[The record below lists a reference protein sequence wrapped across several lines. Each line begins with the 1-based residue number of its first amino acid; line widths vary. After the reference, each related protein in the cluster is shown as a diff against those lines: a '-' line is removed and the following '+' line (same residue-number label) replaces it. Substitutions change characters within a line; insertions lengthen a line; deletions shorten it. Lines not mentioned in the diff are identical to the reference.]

1 MRKFVELQGGTL
13 TVASE
18 VGKGSTFTFTLPV
31 HFAGTTIPSP
41 IINVDGTVIPPG
53 ERVLVVEDE
62 DQAYST
68 LAAYLQAAAYVPI
81 RARNADE
88 ALRLARTI
96 RPVAVTLDIVLPGA
110 QGWDVLRALKADA
123 STASLPVIIVSMI
136 DNRELGLA
144 FGADDYFVKPVDW
157 TRLMRRLREI
167 TVRTAA
173 PKRPRLLLIDDDVSV
188 HDMIE
193 AELTKQGYQI
203 EKAFSGADGLQRAM
217 ASVPDVII
225 LDLAMPG
232 MSGFEV
238 AAELK
243 QCEATSRIPILAFT
257 AKELTA
263 GDREQLK
270 KGFHAVVAKGS
281 SAGKR
286 LIHAIRALDARAT
299 MGSGS

>member
-1 MRKFVELQGGTL
+1 M
-13 TVASE
+13 
-18 VGKGSTFTFTLPV
+18 GKGSTFTFTLPV
-31 HFAGTTIPSP
+31 HFAGATIPSP

-62 DQAYST
+62 DLAYAT
-68 LAAYLQAAAYVPI
+68 LATYLQAAAYVPI

-88 ALRLARTI
+88 ALRLARSI
-96 RPVAVTLDIVLPGA
+96 RPVAITLDIVLPGA

-123 STASLPVIIVSMI
+123 ATASLPVIIVSMM

-167 TVRTAA
+167 TVRTAS

-188 HDMIE
+188 HDMLE
-193 AELTKQGYQI
+193 AELTKQGYQV
-203 EKAFSGADGLQRAM
+203 EKAFSGAEGLAKAEAGR
-217 ASVPDVII
+217 PDVII

-238 AAELK
+238 AAQLK
-243 QCEATSRIPILAFT
+243 QGDATSRIPILAFT
-257 AKELTA
+257 AKEMTD
-263 GDREQLK
+263 GDRLQLRV
-270 KGFHAVVAKGS
+270 FHAVVAKGAAS
-281 SAGKR
+281 GKR
-286 LIHAIRALDARAT
+286 LIHAIHALDARGAGST
-299 MGSGS
+299 MNHPTLPRTDGRR

>member
-1 MRKFVELQGGTL
+1 
-13 TVASE
+13 

-62 DQAYST
+62 DVAYST
-68 LAAYLQAAAYVPI
+68 LATFLQAAAYVPI

-88 ALRLARTI
+88 ALRLARSI
-96 RPVAVTLDIVLPGA
+96 KPVAITLDIVLPGA
-110 QGWDVLRALKADA
+110 QGWDVLKALKADA
-123 STASLPVIIVSMI
+123 TTASLPVIIVSMME
-136 DNRELGLA
+136 NRELGLA

-173 PKRPRLLLIDDDVSV
+173 PKRPRLLLIDDDVSI
-188 HDMIE
+188 HDMLE
-193 AELTKQGYQI
+193 SELTKQGYQL
-203 EKAFSGADGLQRAM
+203 EKAFSGAEGLERAGTGK
-217 ASVPDVII
+217 PDVII
-225 LDLAMPG
+225 LDLTMPG

-238 AAELK
+238 ASVLK
-243 QCEATSRIPILAFT
+243 QDDATSAIPILAFT

-263 GDREQLK
+263 NDREQLRG
-270 KGFHAVVAKGS
+270 GFHAVVTKGAA
-281 SAGKR
+281 AGKR
-286 LIHAIRALDARAT
+286 LVHAIQALDARR
-299 MGSGS
+299 

>member
-1 MRKFVELQGGTL
+1 TL

-62 DQAYST
+62 DMAYST
-68 LAAYLQAAAYVPI
+68 LATYLQAAAYVPI
-81 RARNADE
+81 RARNAAE
-88 ALRLARTI
+88 ALRLARSI
-96 RPVAVTLDIVLPGA
+96 KPVAITLDIVLPGA

-123 STASLPVIIVSMI
+123 ATANLPVIIVSMM

-167 TVRTAA
+167 TVRTAS
-173 PKRPRLLLIDDDVSV
+173 PKHPRLLLIDDDVSV
-188 HDMIE
+188 HDMLE
-193 AELTKQGYQI
+193 AELTKQGYQL
-203 EKAFSGADGLQRAM
+203 EKAFSGNEGLQKAE
-217 ASVPDVII
+217 ASRPDVII

-238 AAELK
+238 AAQLK
-243 QCEATSRIPILAFT
+243 VSDTTSRIPILAFT

-263 GDREQLK
+263 SDRQQLRD
-270 KGFHAVVAKGS
+270 GFHAVVAKGS
-281 SAGKR
+281 SSGKR
-286 LIHAIRALDARAT
+286 LIHAIHALDVRV
-299 MGSGS
+299 SGNVTLSSDSR

>member
-1 MRKFVELQGGTL
+1 
-13 TVASE
+13 
-18 VGKGSTFTFTLPV
+18 
-31 HFAGTTIPSP
+31 
-41 IINVDGTVIPPG
+41 
-53 ERVLVVEDE
+53 
-62 DQAYST
+62 
-68 LAAYLQAAAYVPI
+68 
-81 RARNADE
+81 
-88 ALRLARTI
+88 
-96 RPVAVTLDIVLPGA
+96 
-110 QGWDVLRALKADA
+110 
-123 STASLPVIIVSMI
+123 
-136 DNRELGLA
+136 
-144 FGADDYFVKPVDW
+144 
-157 TRLMRRLREI
+157 MRRLREI

-203 EKAFSGADGLQRAM
+203 EKAFSGADGLQRAK
-217 ASVPDVII
+217 ASMPDVII

-238 AAELK
+238 AAQLK

-263 GDREQLK
+263 GDREELK

-299 MGSGS
+299 MGSAS